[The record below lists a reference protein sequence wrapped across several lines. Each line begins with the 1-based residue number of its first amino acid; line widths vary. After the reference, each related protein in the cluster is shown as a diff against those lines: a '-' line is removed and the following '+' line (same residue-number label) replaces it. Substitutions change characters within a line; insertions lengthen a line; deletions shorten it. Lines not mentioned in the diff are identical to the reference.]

1 MGATGAASSGDEARP
16 RGQRPGGAA
25 RSDRRPVWVLRDGK
39 PVRTLLRTGIT
50 DGSQTEIVDGELK
63 EGDLVIT
70 DVTMGTST
78 RTTPSSAAA
87 QNNLPRR
94 MF

>member
-1 MGATGAASSGDEARP
+1 
-16 RGQRPGGAA
+16 
-25 RSDRRPVWVLRDGK
+25 VWVLRDGK
-39 PVRTLLRTGIT
+39 PVRVSLKTGIT
-50 DGSQTEIVDGELK
+50 DGSQTEIVDGEIK

-70 DVTMGTST
+70 DVTMGTSAPKA
-78 RTTPSSAAA
+78 PSSAAT